1 MKIYHKQMA
10 NGAWRKFSL
19 VEQMANI
26 GSEVFR
32 TISWREKDQKYS
44 KMAFERCLELID
56 LTVADPKNRS
66 RLKEILRVREC
77 LADYFFGDNIYY
89 STDKLWQNY
98 FYGFNYATRI

>member
-77 LADYFFGDNIYY
+77 LVDYFFGNNIYG
-89 STDKLWQNY
+89 SADKLWQNY